1 MSIPYAA
8 RIKIVELLER
18 EKTQTTE
25 LEIYRNGSQVIPTA
39 ATYTLLKPNGEK
51 ITDSQTATI
60 TGEGTLQYI
69 QSSSTLPNT
78 LTLGEGYIQEWNITI
93 ETVVHC
99 FRRMTALVL
108 KRLYPVISDID
119 LTSTYADLNEL
130 RPSNLSSYQT
140 YIDEAWFVLLDRLRN
155 KGNLEYLIM
164 NAEAL
169 RQAHI
174 NLSLYYIFRD
184 FHSSL
189 GGQGRYLELSQEHHK
204 LYIYDY
210 ENLNFQYDESHI
222 GRAEDANQR
231 RGQPTI
237 FLTRPGAY
245 QRTRFNRYGRR

>member
-25 LEIYRNGSQVIPTA
+25 IEIYRDGSQVIPTA
-39 ATYTLLKPNGEK
+39 AEYTLLKPNGDK

-60 TGEGTLQYI
+60 TGTGTLQFI
-69 QSSSTLPNT
+69 QTSTSLPSSEN
-78 LTLGEGYIQEWNITI
+78 LGEGYIQQWDTTI
-93 ETVVHC
+93 DSIVYS

-119 LTSTYADLNEL
+119 LTSTYADLNDL
-130 RPSNLSSYQT
+130 RPSNLTSYQT
-140 YIDEAWFVLLDRLRN
+140 YIDEAWFVILDRLRN
-155 KGNLEYLIM
+155 RGNLEYLIM
-164 NAEAL
+164 NAESL
-169 RQAHI
+169 RQTHI

-204 LYIYDY
+204 LFISDF
-210 ENLNFQYDESHI
+210 ENLTFQYDESHE

-237 FLTRPGAY
+237 FLTRPGA
-245 QRTRFNRYGRR
+245 FNRRRFRR